1 MECTLMTKAELVEKI
16 YEKSGLETKVKSEAA
31 LEAVVSAITESLSS
45 GESVIL
51 MGFGSFKIVKRA
63 PRTGR
68 NPRTKEK
75 IRIPA
80 CSVVKF
86 VPGKALKEAVK

>member
-1 MECTLMTKAELVEKI
+1 MTKAELVEKV
-16 YEKSGLETKVKSEAA
+16 YAKSGLETKVKTEHA
-31 LEAVVSAITESLSS
+31 LEAVISTVAECLAS
-45 GESVIL
+45 GDSVTL

-68 NPRTKEK
+68 NPRTNER
-75 IRIPA
+75 IDIPA

-86 VPGKALKEAVK
+86 VPGQALKEAVK